1 LIELADSEDEIQRKN
16 ALRVLRWLADPRA
29 KDVLLQRL
37 DDEHGFVRDEALRGL
52 ARLGP
57 DIVGRGKLNTLL
69 INHLQDKAC
78 LSAAIGGLSQHGDES
93 AIGPLRIAEHSLRAK
108 GEEDR
113 ASFVS
118 KAIADIQQRTVSH
131 DNRASGG
138 HAAKG
143 LKAVAS
149 CRNAYTVGLGS
160 VIVEMYLQNVGNEEI
175 TYVDFKK
182 RVPIDEFGII
192 ELLVDN
198 KPVGHYTTLD
208 VSENRYKAIIERMSI
223 NGPTGQTPG
232 AGDSVPPIPR
242 EAFLVLKP
250 GEKVAYLKVNL
261 QPARFKHETSKQ
273 ALGPLQIPGEH
284 IIQVE
289 YQNSAMGRQFGLDAW
304 TGKVRSNVVTV
315 RVKLPRSLD
324 EIKPE
329 ISNLLSKL
337 KKLEIEHLAI
347 KKKKLDSMSEDEKK
361 RIMARNMALKSGME
375 RELGTLSEHTA
386 RQLVNYGEPS
396 VPILLE
402 ELWSLSWESDYS
414 RNCIAYTLSRIGR
427 PTVPYLIKDLQG
439 RGPAVKVAHGKYLKV
454 VSAKYKRVIISTLG
468 QIRDSRAVEPLLDLF
483 EKNKRAAIRWTSTI
497 ATAFGS
503 IGDKRA
509 VEPLITELDRCLTYA
524 ESRNDWDANNLEMRG
539 YAGALGRIG
548 DTRAIAVLKKAL
560 NAGPQTTK
568 AGKKYLIAEEA
579 TQALRSLGQVAAKVT
594 GHVVSPGGRRLAGA
608 EISID
613 RSNAGIIRSN
623 KKGEF
628 SYYGYCYLLEATHSD
643 WPGHKAM
650 TSPQGPTD
658 SINLTL
664 QRTQKFEGRILDEKS
679 EPISGAR
686 VTLQVFVGSSASG
699 FATVWSGISDSSG
712 SFVIEDTVP
721 GTRCRMVIYAMGYS
735 RAITESFFVHETGI
749 STKNGSDMPRI
760 IRMHPGREVTFR
772 VLDPARNLCRTQRL

>member
-1 LIELADSEDEIQRKN
+1 MFTAHALGRIGDARALPALGDLAQTDPFEHENGVYHVRKAAARAIERIQKKQADS
-16 ALRVLRWLADPRA
+16 
-29 KDVLLQRL
+29 
-37 DDEHGFVRDEALRGL
+37 
-52 ARLGP
+52 
-57 DIVGRGKLNTLL
+57 
-69 INHLQDKAC
+69 
-78 LSAAIGGLSQHGDES
+78 SAAVL
-93 AIGPLRIAEHSLRAK
+93 AICDHKPVCGQIVKS
-108 GEEDR
+108 
-113 ASFVS
+113 
-118 KAIADIQQRTVSH
+118 
-131 DNRASGG
+131 
-138 HAAKG
+138 

-149 CRNAYTVGLGS
+149 CKNVVTVGLER
-160 VIVEMYLQNVGNEEI
+160 VIVEMYLENVGDEEI

-182 RVPIDEFGII
+182 RVPIDEFGMIA
-192 ELLVDN
+192 LLVDN
-198 KPVGHYTTLD
+198 KPVGNYAILD
-208 VSENRYKAIIERMSI
+208 VHENGYKKIIGTLTSMNIATRSGI
-223 NGPTGQTPG
+223 VVPI
-232 AGDSVPPIPR
+232 PPIPR

-261 QPARFKHETSKQ
+261 QPAHFQDKTSKQ

-289 YQNSAMGRQFGLDAW
+289 YQNSATGRQFGLDAW